1 MFGYTMKITYNN
13 LTISTFFPSHFW
25 QLKTSKITFFFEFR
39 TFISHFGDILPVKKG
54 LPLTL
59 HMPIVVTAVSTIVL
73 LGLFSPS
80 SLCPIF
86 FHLDIYRHVLGA
98 GGM

>member
-1 MFGYTMKITYNN
+1 
-13 LTISTFFPSHFW
+13 
-25 QLKTSKITFFFEFR
+25 
-39 TFISHFGDILPVKKG
+39 LPVKKG